1 MHAPSELKKRNITV
15 KEFGIDVFMEP
26 KDYSGYIMLDILNGC
41 GELVVNSRQLGYVCT
56 DSDVPYN
63 PGVRLYFDGYKIIR
77 DGLTVRD
84 GLHILKVKKELPL
97 KEYLTM
103 AVTEDMS
110 LSREIWTPTTYTE
123 WANKHFLSNVELCT

>member
-1 MHAPSELKKRNITV
+1 
-15 KEFGIDVFMEP
+15 MEP
-26 KDYSGYIMLDILNGC
+26 KDYSDYIMLDILNGC
-41 GELVVNSRQLGYVCT
+41 GELVVNSRQLGYVCI

-63 PGVRLYFDGYKIIR
+63 PGVRLYFDAYKIIR
-77 DGLTVRD
+77 DGLAVRD
-84 GLHILKVKKELPL
+84 GLHILKVKNELPL

-110 LSREIWTPTTYTE
+110 LSRESWTPTTYTE